1 MSSPDPEQ
9 CSLNTMA
16 EMELRKPTSER
27 RREFLELELAEKLT
41 RENGDNV
48 DGEIP

>member
-16 EMELRKPTSER
+16 EMELHNPTTER
-27 RREFLELELAEKLT
+27 RREFLELELA

>member
-9 CSLNTMA
+9 CTMA

-27 RREFLELELAEKLT
+27 RREFLELELAEKLAG
-41 RENGDNV
+41 ENGDNV